1 MNHQTLYTKYR
12 PQDLG
17 EVRGQ
22 ESVVSLFE
30 NALKESSLGH
40 AYLFKGGRGTGKTSV
55 ARIIARRLGTAPVDI
70 IELDAASNR
79 GIDEMRSLKEN
90 ISSLPFSSPYK
101 VYIID
106 EAHMLT
112 LQAANAL
119 LKTLE
124 EPPAHVIFI
133 LATTDPDKLP
143 ATIISRC
150 QVIDFKKP
158 SLTVLSQ
165 CIRDIAE
172 KEGISLDEESI
183 AYVARLGNGSFRDA
197 ESHLEKLFRSVG
209 KKEITIEDAMKVFR
223 FSSEDYE
230 VQFLKSLM
238 EKDGETLASLVR
250 VLEEKEIDVLSFVE
264 SLIGRARYTI
274 LLRVLKNKEIH
285 EEVRVLYGEDE
296 YQKLAVF
303 SRDIKNP
310 LTSKDLVNLIEIYDK
325 LKKSSF
331 NPYIILESSVL

>member
-1 MNHQTLYTKYR
+1 
-12 PQDLG
+12 
-17 EVRGQ
+17 
-22 ESVVSLFE
+22 
-30 NALKESSLGH
+30 
-40 AYLFKGGRGTGKTSV
+40 
-55 ARIIARRLGTAPVDI
+55 
-70 IELDAASNR
+70 
-79 GIDEMRSLKEN
+79 
-90 ISSLPFSSPYK
+90 
-101 VYIID
+101 
-106 EAHMLT
+106 
-112 LQAANAL
+112 
-119 LKTLE
+119 
-124 EPPAHVIFI
+124 VIFI

>member
-12 PQDLG
+12 PQDLS
-17 EVRGQ
+17 EVKGQ

-30 NALKESSLGH
+30 NALKDSSLGH

-55 ARIIARRLGTAPVDI
+55 ARIVARRLGTAPVDI

-79 GIDEMRSLKEN
+79 GIDEIRSLKEN

-112 LQAANAL
+112 IQAANAL

-158 SLTVLSQ
+158 SLSVLSQ

-183 AYVARLGNGSFRDA
+183 AYVARLGNASFRDA
-197 ESHLEKLFRSVG
+197 ESHLEKLFRSVS
-209 KKEITIEDAMKVFR
+209 KKDITIQDTEKVFY
-223 FSSEDYE
+223 FSSESREGDFIE
-230 VQFLKSLM
+230 SFMHKDVEKLSSFIRVM
-238 EKDGETLASLVR
+238 EK
-250 VLEEKEIDVLSFVE
+250 KEVDMLSFVE
-264 SLIGRARYTI
+264 SLIYRVRFI
-274 LLRVLKNKEIH
+274 LLLRLTKDEEIH
-285 EEVRVLYGEDE
+285 AEVKELYGNDE
-296 YQKLAVF
+296 YERLLSF
-303 SRDIKNP
+303 SRDTKNP
-310 LTSKDLVNLIEIYDK
+310 LTSKDLVTLIDIYDT

-331 NPYIILESSVL
+331 NPCIIVESALL